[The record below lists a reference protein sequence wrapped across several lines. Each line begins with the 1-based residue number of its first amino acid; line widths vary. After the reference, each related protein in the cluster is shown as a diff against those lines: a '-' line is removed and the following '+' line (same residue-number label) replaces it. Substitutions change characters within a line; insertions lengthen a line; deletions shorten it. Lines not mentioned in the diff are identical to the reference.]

1 VPSRL
6 VSKPFI
12 AVTAAALAFF
22 TYVGMLVPIV
32 PTFVDDQ
39 LNAGELGVGLSLAA
53 FAAAAI
59 CARPAIGRLVE
70 RFGRRPVMIG
80 GALLAGF
87 AGFLCST
94 AHSLWFLLG
103 LRGVAGIG
111 EAALF
116 VGAATLVADLAPPHR
131 RAEAAS
137 YFSVAVFGGLGIG
150 PILGD
155 AVLGD
160 DNYGRAFLLAG
171 AVAWFAAALCLLV
184 PRRVEVRHDDARHD
198 DELPVRRGFERIMH
212 PAAVGPG
219 LVLACGIAG
228 FAVFTAFI
236 PEYSKDIGFAGSGG
250 LFAVYS
256 AVCLLLRF
264 VGARW
269 LERLGVRNAALIAF
283 GSLSVALTG
292 LALFP
297 DAWALWLAAGLV
309 GFASAFLYPSLM
321 ALTVNRADERER
333 PLAISSFTMFFEVGN
348 ITGGVVFGLI
358 AQLATQR
365 TAFGAGVVLCVLGTW
380 LLESRGPDRPACR
393 CARHGC
399 GRGRRGLRGLWASEC
414 GRSRNPPVDT
424 RMTSNTRMD
433 RRSACVSDSRSARGG
448 DGARLGSCSTPITA
462 TGCCRRATGASTA
475 GS

>member
-1 VPSRL
+1 VPSSRL

-22 TYVGMLVPIV
+22 MYVGMLVPIV

-39 LNAGELGVGLSLAA
+39 LGAGELGVGLSLAA

-70 RFGRRPVMIG
+70 RFGRRPVMVG
-80 GALLAGF
+80 GALLAGL
-87 AGFLCST
+87 AGILCST
-94 AHSLWFLLG
+94 VHSLWMLLG

-160 DNYGRAFLLAG
+160 DHYGRAFLLAG

-184 PRRVEVRHDDARHD
+184 PRHVELRHVELPD

-212 PAAVGPG
+212 PDAVGPG

-236 PEYSKDIGFAGSGG
+236 PEYSKHIGFAGSGG
-250 LFAVYS
+250 MFALYS

-283 GSLSVALTG
+283 ASLAGALAG

-333 PLAISSFTMFFEVGN
+333 ALAMSSFTMFFEVGN

-365 TAFGAGVVLCVLGTW
+365 TAFGTAVLLCVLGTW
-380 LLESRGPDRPACR
+380 LLVTRVVPV
-393 CARHGC
+393 
-399 GRGRRGLRGLWASEC
+399 GR
-414 GRSRNPPVDT
+414 PVDT
-424 RMTSNTRMD
+424 R
-433 RRSACVSDSRSARGG
+433 
-448 DGARLGSCSTPITA
+448 ITGQVA
-462 TGCCRRATGASTA
+462 VAVD
-475 GS
+475 